1 MQYICQGS
9 DFSECVLQE
18 RLGILDTMVQAN
30 LPALHR
36 HLQQCSVTCEIYAR
50 TWFITLFARN
60 LPLPLAARVWDLY
73 LVQGEV
79 LLYKT
84 AVAVLRLLEPK
95 LLAMDD
101 DAVIRLLLGDLS
113 DALPPQQHRL
123 FDAIEATRMTH
134 KVSSALD
141 KLFAREAVHDFKSTQ
156 NV

>member
-1 MQYICQGS
+1 M
-9 DFSECVLQE
+9 LK
-18 RLGILDTMVQAN
+18 AN

-36 HLQQCSVTCEIYAR
+36 HLQQCGVSCEIYAR

-60 LPLPLAARVWDLY
+60 LPLPMAARIWDLY

-84 AVAVLRLLEPK
+84 AIAVLRLLKSK
-95 LLAMDD
+95 LLAMNDD
-101 DAVIRLLLGDLS
+101 DVLRLLLGDLS
-113 DALPPQQHRL
+113 EALPPEQHKL
-123 FDAIEATRMTH
+123 FEAIEASRMTK

-141 KLFAREAVHDFKSTQ
+141 NLFAREAVHEFKSTQ